1 MKKFGFMWKQIEG
14 SLFYVNEKGE
24 VKVEDRLIE
33 SHNGDTNYKRIQKG
47 RILKGGCTLNGYEF
61 VTLEDGKH
69 YFRHYLVL
77 QAFKPNPNPELYT
90 DINHID
96 ENPHNNNLENLEWCT
111 HKYNCNYGRR
121 KNANQDKAKKVAQYD
136 LNGNL
141 VKIYNSLAQA
151 EKENNVPKAGGIG
164 KCCRGNQKEYI
175 NYKWSYYES

>member
-1 MKKFGFMWKQIEG
+1 MWKQIEG

-33 SHNGDTNYKRIQKG
+33 SHKGDTNYKRIQKG

-77 QAFKPNPNPELYT
+77 QTFCPNPNPELYT

-141 VKIYNSLAQA
+141 VKIYNSLTQA
-151 EKENNVPKAGGIG
+151 EKENNVPKGGGIG
-164 KCCRGNQKEYI
+164 KCCRGNQKEYL